1 MVTNDVS
8 STTKKFNPPPLVSII
23 PEDDSDL
30 NDKEKKMKL
39 LVRAQKYLPFGYG
52 PGKTV
57 ILEAAE
63 IDDDEEDYGDY
74 QLLRYENESH
84 VAQEEESE
92 LQDYRYKNNKFL
104 NI

>member
-39 LVRAQKYLPFGYG
+39 LVR
-52 PGKTV
+52 V
-57 ILEAAE
+57 
-63 IDDDEEDYGDY
+63 
-74 QLLRYENESH
+74 S
-84 VAQEEESE
+84 
-92 LQDYRYKNNKFL
+92 
-104 NI
+104 

>member
-74 QLLRYENESH
+74 QVTHIICWATNRHDLISVTE
-84 VAQEEESE
+84 V
-92 LQDYRYKNNKFL
+92 
-104 NI
+104 